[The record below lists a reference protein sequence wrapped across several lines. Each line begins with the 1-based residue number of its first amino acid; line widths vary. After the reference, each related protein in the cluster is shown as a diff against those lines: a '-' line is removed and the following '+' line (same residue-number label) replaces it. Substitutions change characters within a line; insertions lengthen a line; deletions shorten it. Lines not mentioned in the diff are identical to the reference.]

1 MQLDGGRESDNV
13 VDARGAGGGGGKL
26 IGGGIG
32 TIAILLIGWFLGV
45 DPSLLLDVAQQAS
58 APQQQQSA
66 QVHPAGE
73 DLRFEKLVLAR
84 TEDVWS
90 QAFQQM
96 GRTYR
101 APRLEVF
108 HNPIP
113 SGCGMAQ
120 SVVGPFYCPRDQTI
134 YLDKD
139 FLDQLMARFGVRGE
153 FAKAYVIAHEVG
165 HHVQHQLGLLN
176 DNAAPT
182 QGAQGTSVRTEL
194 QADCLA
200 GVWATRSDKQRK
212 LLDPGDIES
221 GIAAASAVGDDRLQR
236 SAGRQITPDAFTHGT
251 AAQRVHWFRRGVET
265 GDPRACDTFHANPL

>member
-1 MQLDGGRESDNV
+1 MELDGGRESENV
-13 VDARGAGGGGGKL
+13 VDRRGSGGVGL
-26 IGGGIG
+26 VGGGIG
-32 TIAILLIGWFLGV
+32 TIVILLIGWFLGI
-45 DPSLLLDVAQQAS
+45 DPSLLLDVAQQGGTQQVQRS
-58 APQQQQSA
+58 APA
-66 QVHPAGE
+66 RPAGD

-84 TEDVWS
+84 TEDVWT

-101 APRLEVF
+101 PPRLAVF
-108 HNPIP
+108 DDPIP
-113 SGCGMAQ
+113 SACGTAQ
-120 SVVGPFYCPRDQTI
+120 AVIGPFYCPRDQTI
-134 YLDKD
+134 YLDKE

-176 DNAAPT
+176 ENAQPT
-182 QGAQGTSVRTEL
+182 QGALGTSVRTEL

-200 GVWATRSDKQRK
+200 GVWATRSDRQRK

-221 GIAAASAVGDDRLQR
+221 GIQAAAAVGDDRLQR
-236 SAGRQITPDAFTHGT
+236 SAGRQVSPDAFTHGSS
-251 AAQRVHWFRRGVET
+251 AQRVRWFRRGVET